1 MDRRAERHV
10 ASIMLVNRRGH
21 VLLQQRDD
29 RPDLAYAGRWT
40 LFGGQVEDGESPE
53 QCIQREMREE
63 LELDVTSE
71 YWTTVECP
79 ARTTAETIVY
89 NHLYVGQ
96 MTRPIEELTLYEGAA
111 MAYFDREH
119 ASRVDLAFMQSR
131 LLMRFFDEY
140 GRGSEEKSEMSDHT
154 QAVAGVEAVA
164 AMFERA
170 KTDGR
175 SAFLPFAMIGY
186 PSVTESIETVARLA
200 ELGVDGF
207 EIGVPFSDPL
217 ADGPTIQHA
226 SQVALE
232 NGVTI
237 ETGLDAIRQLRARGV
252 AQPMFL
258 FTYLNPILAY
268 GAEKFAADLQAAG
281 ADGLICPDLPPE
293 EAHLLDGL
301 ARRDLALMF
310 FLSPNSSD
318 ARIPVVAAAAR
329 GFIYVV
335 SVTGITG
342 ARKQLPS
349 DLTDYIGRIRR
360 HTDMPLVLG
369 FGIST
374 PEQVAELHGLV
385 DGFIVASAL
394 IKAAP
399 NGMDSVIELAKSLH
413 DAS

>member
-1 MDRRAERHV
+1 
-10 ASIMLVNRRGH
+10 MLVNGRGH

-40 LFGGQVEDGESPE
+40 LFGGQVEEGETPE
-53 QCIQREMREE
+53 DCIRREIKEE
-63 LELDVTSE
+63 LDLDLSVE
-71 YWTTVECP
+71 YWTTVECL
-79 ARTTAETIVY
+79 ARTTAQTIVF
-89 NHLYVGQ
+89 NHLYVAQ
-96 MTRPIEELTLYEGAA
+96 MARPIEDLTLYEGAA

-119 ASRVDLAFMQSR
+119 ASRVDLAFLQSP

-140 GRGSEEKSEMSDHT
+140 GREPEEKSEMT
-154 QAVAGVEAVA
+154 NQAQAVTGVGAVA

-170 KTDGR
+170 KTEGR

-186 PSVTESIETVARLA
+186 PSVAESIETVARMA

-252 AQPMFL
+252 TQPMFL

-268 GAEKFAADLQAAG
+268 GAEKFAADLQTAG

-293 EAHLLDGL
+293 EAHLLHGL
-301 ARRDLALMF
+301 AQRDLALMF

-318 ARIPVVAAAAR
+318 ERIPVVAAAAR

-342 ARKQLPS
+342 ARSQLPS

-374 PEQVAELHGLV
+374 PEQAAELHGLV

-399 NGMDSVIELAKSLH
+399 NGIDRVIELAKTLH

>member
-1 MDRRAERHV
+1 
-10 ASIMLVNRRGH
+10 
-21 VLLQQRDD
+21 
-29 RPDLAYAGRWT
+29 
-40 LFGGQVEDGESPE
+40 
-53 QCIQREMREE
+53 
-63 LELDVTSE
+63 
-71 YWTTVECP
+71 
-79 ARTTAETIVY
+79 
-89 NHLYVGQ
+89 
-96 MTRPIEELTLYEGAA
+96 
-111 MAYFDREH
+111 
-119 ASRVDLAFMQSR
+119 
-131 LLMRFFDEY
+131 
-140 GRGSEEKSEMSDHT
+140 MSDQA

-170 KTDGR
+170 KAEGR
-175 SAFLPFAMIGY
+175 TAFLPFAMIGY
-186 PSVTESIETVARLA
+186 PNVAESIETVARMA

-237 ETGLDAIRQLRARGV
+237 ETGLDAIKQLRTRGV
-252 AQPMFL
+252 TQPMFL
-258 FTYLNPILAY
+258 FSYLNPILAY
-268 GAEKFAADLQAAG
+268 GAEQFAQAMQMAG

-301 ARRDLALMF
+301 ARRNLALMF

-318 ARIPVVAAAAR
+318 ERIPVVAAAAR

-342 ARKQLPS
+342 ARSQLPT

-374 PEQVAELHGLV
+374 PAQVAELHGLV

-399 NGMDSVIELAKSLH
+399 NGMDKVIDLAKSLH
-413 DAS
+413 GAS

>member
-1 MDRRAERHV
+1 
-10 ASIMLVNRRGH
+10 
-21 VLLQQRDD
+21 
-29 RPDLAYAGRWT
+29 
-40 LFGGQVEDGESPE
+40 
-53 QCIQREMREE
+53 
-63 LELDVTSE
+63 
-71 YWTTVECP
+71 
-79 ARTTAETIVY
+79 
-89 NHLYVGQ
+89 
-96 MTRPIEELTLYEGAA
+96 
-111 MAYFDREH
+111 
-119 ASRVDLAFMQSR
+119 
-131 LLMRFFDEY
+131 
-140 GRGSEEKSEMSDHT
+140 MSDQA
-154 QAVAGVEAVA
+154 QAVAGIEAVA

-170 KTDGR
+170 KADGR
-175 SAFLPFAMIGY
+175 TAFLPFAMIGY
-186 PSVTESIETVARLA
+186 PSVAESIETVARMA

-237 ETGLDAIRQLRARGV
+237 ETGLDAIRQLRVRGV
-252 AQPMFL
+252 TQPMFL
-258 FTYLNPILAY
+258 FSYLNPILAF
-268 GAEKFAADLQAAG
+268 GAEKFAQAMQVAG

-293 EAHLLDGL
+293 EAYLLDGL
-301 ARRDLALMF
+301 AQRNLALMF

-318 ARIPVVAAAAR
+318 ERIPVVAAAAR

-342 ARKQLPS
+342 ARTQLPT

-374 PEQVAELHGLV
+374 PEQVTELHGLV

-399 NGMDSVIELAKSLH
+399 NGIDRVIDLSKSLH
-413 DAS
+413 NAS

>member
-1 MDRRAERHV
+1 M
-10 ASIMLVNRRGH
+10 
-21 VLLQQRDD
+21 
-29 RPDLAYAGRWT
+29 
-40 LFGGQVEDGESPE
+40 
-53 QCIQREMREE
+53 
-63 LELDVTSE
+63 
-71 YWTTVECP
+71 
-79 ARTTAETIVY
+79 
-89 NHLYVGQ
+89 
-96 MTRPIEELTLYEGAA
+96 
-111 MAYFDREH
+111 
-119 ASRVDLAFMQSR
+119 VD
-131 LLMRFFDEY
+131 
-140 GRGSEEKSEMSDHT
+140 
-154 QAVAGVEAVA
+154 QAQTDAGVEAVA

-170 KTDGR
+170 KAEGR
-175 SAFLPFAMIGY
+175 SAFLPFSMIGY
-186 PSVTESIETVARLA
+186 PSVAESIETVARMA

-237 ETGLDAIRQLRARGV
+237 DTGLDAIQQLRARGV
-252 AQPMFL
+252 TQPMFL

-268 GAEKFAADLQAAG
+268 GAAKFAQAMQAAG

-301 ARRDLALMF
+301 TRRGLALMF

-318 ARIPVVAAAAR
+318 ERIPVVASAAR

-342 ARKQLPS
+342 ARTQLPT

-374 PEQVAELHGLV
+374 PEQVTELHGLV

-399 NGMDSVIELAKSLH
+399 NGINKVVELAKSLH
-413 DAS
+413 IKS

>member
-1 MDRRAERHV
+1 
-10 ASIMLVNRRGH
+10 
-21 VLLQQRDD
+21 
-29 RPDLAYAGRWT
+29 
-40 LFGGQVEDGESPE
+40 
-53 QCIQREMREE
+53 
-63 LELDVTSE
+63 
-71 YWTTVECP
+71 
-79 ARTTAETIVY
+79 
-89 NHLYVGQ
+89 
-96 MTRPIEELTLYEGAA
+96 
-111 MAYFDREH
+111 
-119 ASRVDLAFMQSR
+119 
-131 LLMRFFDEY
+131 
-140 GRGSEEKSEMSDHT
+140 
-154 QAVAGVEAVA
+154 
-164 AMFERA
+164 
-170 KTDGR
+170 
-175 SAFLPFAMIGY
+175 MIGY
-186 PSVTESIETVARLA
+186 PSVAESIETVARMA

-252 AQPMFL
+252 TQPMFL

-268 GAEKFAADLQAAG
+268 GAEKFAADLQTAG

-293 EAHLLDGL
+293 EAHLLHGL
-301 ARRDLALMF
+301 AQRDLALMF

-318 ARIPVVAAAAR
+318 ERVPVVAAAAR

-342 ARKQLPS
+342 ARSQLPS

-374 PEQVAELHGLV
+374 PEQAAELHGLV

-399 NGMDSVIELAKSLH
+399 NGIDRVIELAKTLH